1 MRFGVNSP
9 ERKPNSNFSVYF
21 KCVIAAI
28 VLAVAI
34 LWLTI
39 GLKHLGLLIIEYWYI
54 VLGCVAF
61 LLVLKYVFKKYK
73 KKPEPQFPLG
83 YYPQQM
89 YEQ

>member
-9 ERKPNSNFSVYF
+9 EKKPNSNFSVYF
-21 KCVIAAI
+21 KCVMAAT
-28 VLAVAI
+28 VLATAI

-39 GLKHLGLLIIEYWYI
+39 GLKHLILLMIKYWFI
-54 VLGCVAF
+54 VLGSVAF
-61 LLVLKYVFKKYK
+61 LLVLKYAFRRYK
-73 KKPEPQFPLG
+73 KKPEPQFPMG